1 MILRKPCLPPGW
13 YPRNAEGVV
22 QFIEALGGIKRGEAV
37 AAVAP
42 HAGWYYSGALAT
54 RAAASLNPDA
64 DTVAVIGGHLPAGLG
79 PLAAFEDGVSTP
91 LGDMALDGEFRDA
104 FIAGFGASPDRY
116 TDNTVEIQLPLVRYF
131 FPNAK
136 LLWLRFGAGIEAYK
150 AGQEL
155 ARVAKALGRKL
166 AVLGSTDLTHY
177 GPNYDFSP
185 KGLGSAALQWVKNV
199 NDAAFIQ
206 AVLSGKAGD
215 ILARAE
221 TDRSACSA
229 GAVLG
234 ALGFAQ
240 ALGSSTPELLGYTT
254 SAAAGNGGSVPDSF
268 VGYGAFAWSL

>member
-1 MILRKPCLPPGW
+1 MILRKPSLPQGW
-13 YPRNAEGVV
+13 YPRSAEGVA
-22 QFIEALGGIKRGEAV
+22 QFIEALGELKRGEAL

-42 HAGWYYSGALAT
+42 HAGWYYSGALAA
-54 RAAASLNPDA
+54 RAAAALNPGA
-64 DTVAVIGGHLPAGLG
+64 DTVAVIGGHLPAGFG

-91 LGDMALDGEFRDA
+91 LGDMEIDTELRAA
-104 FIAGFGASPDRY
+104 FIAASGASSDRY
-116 TDNTVEIQLPLVRYF
+116 TDNTVEVLLPLVRYF
-131 FPNAK
+131 FPHAK
-136 LLWLRFGAGIEAYK
+136 LLWLRFGAGMESLQ

-155 ARVAKALGRKL
+155 ARTAKGFGRKL
-166 AVLGSTDLTHY
+166 VVLGSTDLTHY

-185 KGLGSAALQWVKNV
+185 KGLGPSALQWVEKV

-206 AVLSGKAGD
+206 AALSGNAEA

-240 ALGSSTPELLGYTT
+240 AHGVPAPELLGYTT
-254 SAAAGNGGSVPDSF
+254 SAAAGDEGVPDSF
-268 VGYGAFAWSL
+268 VGYGAFCFL